1 MDRPQFL
8 SCPHCGGLVINY
20 KKVQPITDQQ
30 VTITQECESC
40 GHEWEDTFWVE
51 RSTNLEDDN
60 A

>member
-1 MDRPQFL
+1 M
-8 SCPHCGGLVINY
+8 INY

-51 RSTNLEDDN
+51 RRTDLEDDK
-60 A
+60 